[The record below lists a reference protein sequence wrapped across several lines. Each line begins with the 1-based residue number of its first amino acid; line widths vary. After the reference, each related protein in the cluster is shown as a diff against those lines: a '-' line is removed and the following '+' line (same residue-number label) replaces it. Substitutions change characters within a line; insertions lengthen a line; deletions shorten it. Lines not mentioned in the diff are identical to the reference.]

1 MKKIST
7 LTIISVILALTV
19 LFIFIPD
26 REISHMEN
34 RTLAQMPKFTFSSYV
49 DGTFKTQFEKYIA
62 DQFPFRDELLKAY
75 KKITVKKSSIPGAE
89 FKQIIEGEDGYNYY
103 IYDENQI
110 LKIYASKKKN
120 EDALKW
126 AEKINEVEKL
136 CQQKNVKL
144 MLNFVPSKSES
155 LNDLLPEGADENKDS
170 VLTDVIYDNISENV
184 MVIDTMGEFE
194 KIPLADKADMYYHTD
209 HHWNA
214 LGSYHGFEILCEY
227 LREFGFK
234 ASVDGFKVYPLEQD
248 YMVGSYNRSL
258 GDIYPSTEK
267 LEYYMPEDLSVFDG
281 LVAENKWGVINLSDL
296 YATKQIGEN
305 VSYATLY
312 MNDIDFLA
320 LHNEN
325 AKNDESICVIKD
337 SFFDALVPQLSLIY
351 KDVYVA
357 DTRYYDD
364 FVLESFIEKYD
375 VDNLMLF
382 YSTTALVKT
391 DEMLTYDVWEK

>member
-7 LTIISVILALTV
+7 LIIISLILILTV
-19 LFIFIPD
+19 LFIVIPD
-26 REISHMEN
+26 RDISQMEN
-34 RTLAQMPKFTFSSYV
+34 RTLAQLPDFTLSSYF
-49 DGTFKTQFEKYIA
+49 DGTFRTQFEKYIA
-62 DQFPFRDELLKAY
+62 DQFPFRDEFLKAY
-75 KKITVKKSSIPGAE
+75 KKLTVKKSSIPGTE

-110 LKIYASKKKN
+110 LKVYASKKKS
-120 EDALKW
+120 EDALAW
-126 AEKINEVEKL
+126 ADKINEVASL
-136 CQQKNVKL
+136 CEEQDITF

-155 LNDLLPEGADENKDS
+155 LNDMLPEGADNKDT
-170 VLTDVIYDNISENV
+170 VLTEIIYDNIAENV
-184 MVIDTMGEFE
+184 KIIDTMDEFE
-194 KIPLADKADMYYHTD
+194 KIPLTDKAEMYYHTD

-214 LGSYHGFEILCEY
+214 QGSYQGLEIMCQY
-227 LREFGFK
+227 LRKFGFD
-234 ASVDGFKVYPLEQD
+234 ADLEDFKVYPIEQD
-248 YMVGSYNRSL
+248 YMVGSYNRAL

-267 LEYYMPEDLSVFDG
+267 LEYYIPDDLSVFEG
-281 LVAENKWGVINLSDL
+281 LVAQNKWGVINLSDL

-320 LHNEN
+320 LHNDN
-325 AKNDESICVIKD
+325 AQNDESICIIKD

-351 KDVYVA
+351 KDVYVV

>member
-7 LTIISVILALTV
+7 LTIISLILILTV
-19 LFIFIPD
+19 LFIVIPD
-26 REISHMEN
+26 RDISQMEN
-34 RTLAQMPKFTFSSYV
+34 RTLAQLPDFTLSSYF
-49 DGTFKTQFEKYIA
+49 DGTFRTQFEKYIA

-75 KKITVKKSSIPGAE
+75 KKLTVKKSSIPGTE

-110 LKIYASKKKN
+110 LKVYASKKKS
-120 EDALKW
+120 EDALAW
-126 AEKINEVEKL
+126 ADKINEVASL
-136 CQQKNVKL
+136 CEEQDITF
-144 MLNFVPSKSES
+144 MLNFVPSKAES
-155 LNDLLPEGADENKDS
+155 LNDMLPEGADNKDT
-170 VLTDVIYDNISENV
+170 VLTEIIYDNIAENV
-184 MVIDTMGEFE
+184 KIIDTMDEFE
-194 KIPLADKADMYYHTD
+194 KIPLTDKAEMYYHTD

-214 LGSYHGFEILCEY
+214 LGSYQGLEIMCQY
-227 LREFGFK
+227 LRKFGFD
-234 ASVDGFKVYPLEQD
+234 ANLEDFKVYPIEQD
-248 YMVGSYNRSL
+248 YMVGSYNRAL

-267 LEYYMPEDLSVFDG
+267 LEYYMPDDLSVFEG
-281 LVAENKWGVINLSDL
+281 LVAHNKWGVINLSDL
-296 YATKQIGEN
+296 YATKQIGDN

-320 LHNEN
+320 LHNDN
-325 AKNDESICVIKD
+325 AQNDESICIIKD

-351 KDVYVA
+351 KDVYVV

>member
-110 LKIYASKKKN
+110 LKVYASKKKN
-120 EDALKW
+120 EVALKW
-126 AEKINEVEKL
+126 ADKINEVENL

-155 LNDLLPEGADENKDS
+155 LNDLLPEGAGENKDS

-194 KIPLADKADMYYHTD
+194 KIPIADKADMYYHTD

-214 LGSYHGFEILCEY
+214 RGSYHGFEILCEY

-234 ASVDGFKVYPLEQD
+234 ASADGFKTYPLEQD
-248 YMVGSYNRSL
+248 YMVGSYNRAL

-296 YATKQIGEN
+296 YATKQVGEN

-325 AKNDESICVIKD
+325 AKNDESVCVIKD

-351 KDVYVA
+351 KDVYVV

-364 FVLESFIEKYD
+364 FVLESFIENND

>member
-7 LTIISVILALTV
+7 LTIISLISILTV
-19 LFIFIPD
+19 LFFLIPD
-26 REISHMEN
+26 RDISQMEN
-34 RTLAQMPKFTFSSYV
+34 RTLAQLPDFTLSSYF

-75 KKITVKKSSIPGAE
+75 KKLTVKKSSIPGTE

-110 LKIYASKKKN
+110 LKVYASKKKS
-120 EDALKW
+120 EDALTW
-126 AEKINEVEKL
+126 ADKINEVASL
-136 CQQKNVKL
+136 CEEQDITF

-155 LNDLLPEGADENKDS
+155 LNDMLPEGADNKDS
-170 VLTDVIYDNISENV
+170 VLTDIIYDNIAENV
-184 MVIDTMGEFE
+184 KIIDTMGDFE
-194 KIPLADKADMYYHTD
+194 KIPLADKAEMYYHTD

-214 LGSYHGFEILCEY
+214 LGSYQGLEIMCQY
-227 LREFGFK
+227 LRKFGFDVN
-234 ASVDGFKVYPLEQD
+234 VDDFKVYPIEQD
-248 YMVGSYNRSL
+248 YMVGSYNRAL

-267 LEYYMPEDLSVFDG
+267 LEYYMPDDLSVFEG
-281 LVAENKWGVINLSDL
+281 LVAQNKWGVINLSDL
-296 YATKQIGEN
+296 YATKQIGDN

-312 MNDIDFLA
+312 MNDIDFLS
-320 LHNEN
+320 LHNDN
-325 AKNDESICVIKD
+325 AQNDESICVIKD

-351 KDVYVA
+351 KDVYVV
-357 DTRYYDD
+357 DTRYYKD
-364 FVLESFIEKYD
+364 FVLEEFVGKYD
-375 VDNLMLF
+375 IDNLMLF